1 MALTIKDDLVP
12 AFGRHETFTIRFG
25 WLKRGFDEAIAD
37 PRLFY
42 SEDAHHRLGVGK
54 NMAKSIRFWLA
65 ATRLMDE
72 LPDPDDARR
81 TVMHPTWFGLSLL
94 AGEPTANPDRYRA
107 SLCTVAACWDGR
119 VGFDPYLED
128 LNSWWLLH
136 WMMLSPKGRLPI
148 WWSSFH
154 SFTPVAFTIDTL
166 LEHSLAQVEA
176 TSAWCTPT
184 APKPATV
191 KKDVLA
197 LLRAY
202 AGTSGSRRRDKADD
216 TVDAPLV
223 PLQLIQESDSGF
235 RFTVGTKPHLAPEV
249 AAFACLDFLD
259 RTGATSRTALV
270 PTLASEAGGPGRAFK
285 LSSRELSDLL
295 NRTAT
300 AHPDLLELSSTAG
313 ADTFVVA
320 SDAPLP
326 HVAWRVLHRYYLTND
341 SRVVDADGVPPLATP
356 DLAEV
361 C

>member
-1 MALTIKDDLVP
+1 MALTIKDGLTP

-25 WLKRGFDEAIAD
+25 WLKRGFDEALVD

-65 ATRLMDE
+65 ATRLMGEVTDS
-72 LPDPDDARR
+72 DDARR

-94 AGEPTANPDRYRA
+94 AGEPTVDHGRYD
-107 SLCTVAACWDGR
+107 AALSELVPAWEGK

-136 WMMLSPKGRLPI
+136 WMMLSPEGRLPI

-154 SFTPVAFTIDTL
+154 SFTPVTFTAETL
-166 LEHSLAQVEA
+166 LEHALAQVDA
-176 TSAWCTPT
+176 TSAWSTPS

-191 KKDVLA
+191 KRDVLA

-216 TVDAPLV
+216 AVDAPLV
-223 PLQLIQESDSGF
+223 PLQLIRETESGF
-235 RFTVGTKPHLAPEV
+235 RFTVGAKPHLAPEV

-259 RTGATSRTALV
+259 RTGATARTTLV
-270 PTLASEAGGPGRAFK
+270 PTLASESGGPGKAFK
-285 LSSRELSDLL
+285 ITARELTDLL
-295 NRTAT
+295 ARA
-300 AHPDLLELSSTAG
+300 ASRHPELLELSSTAG
-313 ADTFVVA
+313 ADTLVVVA
-320 SDAPLP
+320 NDELR
-326 HVAWRVLHRYYLTND
+326 HVGWQLLHNYYATNTA
-341 SRVVDADGVPPLATP
+341 RVVDADGVPPLATP
-356 DLAEV
+356 QLAEV
-361 C
+361 R